1 MEECGIDLQPQAFCA
16 NRRRRELT
24 RSKKRI
30 VAHQEKLDALDIE
43 DSRSTLRIRVF
54 ILFAIA
60 ATLAIVPML
69 VFGNSWGHDFDSIV
83 PVWIDAAQEFAQG
96 VVYPHWAAS
105 ANGGF
110 GEPFFLFYP
119 PLSWGI
125 GGALGSI
132 LPWKLVP
139 GAYIWI
145 VVFLACVAMWRC
157 ARDWVD
163 PGSAVFAA
171 LLYALNPYI
180 LVMIYRRCSYAE
192 LLASA
197 VFPLLLGSALRMGRN
212 GRQTILP
219 LAVVFAAIWLADLPA
234 GVIAS
239 YALVLLLIVTGFLN
253 RSARPILYG
262 AFSIVIAFAGLA
274 FFLLPA
280 AWERK
285 WVNMGLV
292 VRPELA
298 PEGNFLF
305 GHQGNPLLR
314 EFNTGIALMGLFLI
328 LVTTGALLVTR
339 RLRGKIPTPWYQLA
353 ALAGAS
359 AFLMFRPSLILWQ
372 ILPQLRYVQFPWRWL
387 SPLCAAGALLL
398 AMAAGRTQR
407 KWMPWTVA
415 ALTIAAAGV
424 GIVHGVRWDAGHRH
438 MDDLVAAIRSGAG
451 YRENAEWSRP
461 LGSDPSKL
469 PANAP
474 LVASAG
480 SGGGESATSPGVEI
494 RVRKWLPEHKVFS
507 VSSARAD
514 LLRIKLLAYP
524 AWVAK
529 VNGAIVPIM
538 TDGESGQMLL
548 AVPPGVTQAEVTFG
562 WTRDRAAGA
571 VLSLITVLAV
581 VPALWLFAA
590 RSRPIA
596 RQSNV

>member
-1 MEECGIDLQPQAFCA
+1 
-16 NRRRRELT
+16 
-24 RSKKRI
+24 
-30 VAHQEKLDALDIE
+30 VAHQEKPGAAGTE
-43 DSRSTLRIRVF
+43 DSRSTPRVRVF

-60 ATLAIVPML
+60 ATVAIVPML
-69 VFGNSWGHDFDSIV
+69 VFGNSWGHDFDATV
-83 PVWIDAAQEFAQG
+83 PVWIDAAHEFAQG

-125 GGALGSI
+125 AGALGSI

-139 GAYIWI
+139 GAYVWM
-145 VVFLACVAMWRC
+145 VLFLACVAMWKC

-163 PGSAVFAA
+163 PGSAVFAGV
-171 LLYALNPYI
+171 LYALNPYI
-180 LVMIYRRCSYAE
+180 VVMIYRRCSYAE
-192 LLASA
+192 LLATA
-197 VFPLLLGSALRMGRN
+197 LFPLLLHSALRMGRDA
-212 GRQTILP
+212 RQTFLP

-239 YALVLLLIVTGFLN
+239 YALVLLLVATGVLN
-253 RSARPILYG
+253 RSAQPILYG
-262 AFSIVIAFAGLA
+262 AGSILIAFAGLA

-280 AWERK
+280 AWERR

-292 VRPELA
+292 VRTELA

-305 GHQGNPLLR
+305 GYQGNPLLH

-328 LVTTGALLVTR
+328 LVTAAALLVTR
-339 RLRGKIPTPWYQLA
+339 RLRRKIPSPWYQLA

-359 AFLMFRPSLILWQ
+359 TFLMFRPSLILWQ

-387 SPLCAAGALLL
+387 SPLCATAALLL
-398 AMAAGRTQR
+398 AIAAGRTQR
-407 KWMPWTVA
+407 RWMPWTMA

-424 GIVHGVRWDAGHRH
+424 GIIHGVRWDAGHRH

-451 YRENAEWSRP
+451 YGENAEWSRP

-474 LVASAG
+474 LVVSAG
-480 SGGGESATSPGVEI
+480 SGGVESAAGPGAEI

-507 VSSARAD
+507 VNSARSD
-514 LLRIKLLAYP
+514 LLRIKLLTYP

-529 VNGAIVPIM
+529 VNGAIVPVV
-538 TDGESGQMLL
+538 TDGETGQMLL

-562 WTRDRAAGA
+562 WTPDRAAGA
-571 VLSLITVLAV
+571 VLSLVTVLAV
-581 VPALWLFAA
+581 IPAMFLFAG
-590 RSRPIA
+590 RHRPIV
-596 RQSNV
+596 S